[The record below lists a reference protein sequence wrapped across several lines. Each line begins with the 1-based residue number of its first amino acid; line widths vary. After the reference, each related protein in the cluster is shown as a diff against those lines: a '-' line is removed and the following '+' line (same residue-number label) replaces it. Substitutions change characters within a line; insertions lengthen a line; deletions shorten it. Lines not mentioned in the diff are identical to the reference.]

1 MAPGLDIGPV
11 LLLLLAAEG
20 GPQQGRRRA
29 SVGGRKRSGSIAE
42 ALSWVELFLILLSCL
57 LFFFFRAAGLPSL
70 STVPCFTHTVRR
82 TD

>member
-29 SVGGRKRSGSIAE
+29 SVGGAKGLVPSPKHHRGSNY
-42 ALSWVELFLILLSCL
+42 S
-57 LFFFFRAAGLPSL
+57 
-70 STVPCFTHTVRR
+70 
-82 TD
+82 

>member
-1 MAPGLDIGPV
+1 MAPGLDIGLV

-42 ALSWVELFLILLSCL
+42 ALSWVELFLILLM
-57 LFFFFRAAGLPSL
+57 FFTFFWRAAGLPSL
-70 STVPCFTHTVRR
+70 STVSCFTHTVRR

>member
-29 SVGGRKRSGSIAE
+29 SVGGCKRSGSIAE
-42 ALSWVELFLILLSCL
+42 APSWVELFLILLSCSL
-57 LFFFFRAAGLPSL
+57 LFFRAAGLPSL